1 MAAFEISPTDFN
13 KDAVE
18 RDFTPGNIADIKIK
32 YKLPNDSVEKQFPS
46 SVPLSYKDFN
56 SIDRNFRFSTAVI
69 MFGSLLRASSAT
81 KEINWNDT
89 ILLAS
94 QASDDNDPIQKEFV
108 SLVKEAKILYT
119 RQKKRKKLF

>member
-1 MAAFEISPTDFN
+1 
-13 KDAVE
+13 
-18 RDFTPGNIADIKIK
+18 
-32 YKLPNDSVEKQFPS
+32 
-46 SVPLSYKDFN
+46 
-56 SIDRNFRFSTAVI
+56 
-69 MFGSLLRASSAT
+69 MFGSILRASSAT

-119 RQKKRKKLF
+119 KQKKRKKLF